1 EALRK
6 KYRPRIAALEERR
19 RRAEQAVARE
29 QEQATRRGI
38 EAGVSVVGSLL
49 GAGLGRQGL
58 SAPHGRRAPT
68 AARRAGRGL
77 QERPGVGRARETKE
91 AVEQDQAA
99 LEAELQA
106 ELAELEAKADAL
118 AARLETVTVKPK
130 KTHVAVRLVALVW
143 CPHDPGAR
151 G

>member
-1 EALRK
+1 K

-29 QEQATRRGI
+29 QEQATRSGI
-38 EAGVSVVGSLL
+38 EAGISVVGSIL
-49 GAGLGRQGL
+49 GAVLGRKGI
-58 SAPHGRRAPT
+58 SAADVGPATT
-68 AARRAGRGL
+68 AARRAGRGPK
-77 QERPGVGRARETKE
+77 ERPDVGPAPETKE